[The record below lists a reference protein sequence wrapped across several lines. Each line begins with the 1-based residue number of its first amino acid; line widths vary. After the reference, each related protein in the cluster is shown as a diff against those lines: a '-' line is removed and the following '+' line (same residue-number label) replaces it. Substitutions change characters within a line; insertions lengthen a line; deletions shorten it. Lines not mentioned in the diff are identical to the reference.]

1 MSDMIDVRIFILDEL
16 YTVVELVD
24 RGLSSK
30 VSTLLPILP
39 IFGRANFVLIL
50 LYSIA
55 TMSVTLRLPT
65 AFRNNVRQSIWFDI
79 NSYWHCQTKSDCLC
93 SLPLLPFQGWVIF
106 YKNYQKIY
114 FFCYSCKLKF
124 NFIRSERITVHWKNL
139 VSAGVSTIIDPP
151 PLIRWMM
158 VFYIFK

>member
-1 MSDMIDVRIFILDEL
+1 MVNHYVGQTRCRRVCPTNIVVIDSLISDMSDMIDVRIFILDEL

-30 VSTLLPILP
+30 VLTLLPILP

-65 AFRNNVRQSIWFDI
+65 AFRNNVSQSIWFDI
-79 NSYWHCQTKSDCLC
+79 NSYGHCQTKSDCLC
-93 SLPLLPFQGWVIF
+93 SLPLLP
-106 YKNYQKIY
+106 
-114 FFCYSCKLKF
+114 L
-124 NFIRSERITVHWKNL
+124 
-139 VSAGVSTIIDPP
+139 
-151 PLIRWMM
+151 
-158 VFYIFK
+158 